1 MRLEELE
8 SILKPLVRRYTG
20 DKQEM
25 EDFEQISRLT
35 AWQILERDPSL
46 PKSYVIQAIKNKLA
60 DELSFK
66 NAKKRNNGKKP
77 ISLDAT
83 LSSDDERSLK
93 ESIGEDS
100 EPLLIEESMEKFIDG
115 LKKRFGLHYIRSMK
129 RDKRYYKE
137 KVRGIVRTV
146 IEEIHGISIS
156 DIPEKVNY
164 KFFVESGLQRFLWTF
179 YRNSAFDA
187 VMDAYP
193 NEIIPW
199 NFKKKPNNF
208 WSGEEGYERAV
219 HAVEWFCK
227 KREINELK
235 DCRKIDYNSFR
246 EEGLGGML
254 QKRFNYSA
262 LLALK
267 TKFLKLKPWQTK
279 YTSPNYFDDKNNQR
293 ESINCYLMENGVPSL
308 ESLTPEE
315 VYDYGLRTFVS
326 KKSLSEEGLRAL
338 LKRYDGSVYRTFSSL
353 FSEQIL
359 PWTLHSVKE
368 PWRENPKETGA
379 NAISW
384 LFDKYLKL
392 PLEEIPD
399 YASCDLFWR
408 IGFSGIMT
416 NRSIGYSS
424 SPYRAVNSAY
434 PDRFSREDFKRSR
447 WDPSLKLDLKNF
459 KRDQK

>member
-164 KFFVESGLQRFLWTF
+164 KFFVESGLQRF
-179 YRNSAFDA
+179 
-187 VMDAYP
+187 
-193 NEIIPW
+193 
-199 NFKKKPNNF
+199 
-208 WSGEEGYERAV
+208 
-219 HAVEWFCK
+219 
-227 KREINELK
+227 
-235 DCRKIDYNSFR
+235 
-246 EEGLGGML
+246 
-254 QKRFNYSA
+254 
-262 LLALK
+262 
-267 TKFLKLKPWQTK
+267 
-279 YTSPNYFDDKNNQR
+279 
-293 ESINCYLMENGVPSL
+293 
-308 ESLTPEE
+308 
-315 VYDYGLRTFVS
+315 FV
-326 KKSLSEEGLRAL
+326 
-338 LKRYDGSVYRTFSSL
+338 D
-353 FSEQIL
+353 IL
-359 PWTLHSVKE
+359 
-368 PWRENPKETGA
+368 
-379 NAISW
+379 
-384 LFDKYLKL
+384 
-392 PLEEIPD
+392 
-399 YASCDLFWR
+399 
-408 IGFSGIMT
+408 
-416 NRSIGYSS
+416 
-424 SPYRAVNSAY
+424 
-434 PDRFSREDFKRSR
+434 
-447 WDPSLKLDLKNF
+447 
-459 KRDQK
+459 